1 MNTLHLH
8 LEFLL
13 RVAAVGQ
20 LAIAALNLFL
30 VRIMNWRPDL
40 ERAPLLIREVFHIH
54 CMFISITL
62 TIFGVLTWQ
71 FAQQFASAL
80 NPLAVWLAVGI
91 GAFWGIRS
99 VMQWAHYS
107 PSHWRGNVGRTLI
120 HFALFFGYA
129 AFATVYFAAAFWRN
143 T

>member
-8 LEFLL
+8 LDLLL
-13 RVAAVGQ
+13 RVAAAGQ

-30 VRIMNWRPDL
+30 VRIMNWKPDL
-40 ERAPLLIREVFHIH
+40 QRAPVLIREVFHVH
-54 CMFISITL
+54 CIFISITL

-71 FAQQFASAL
+71 FASQIAMAL
-80 NPLAVWLAVGI
+80 NPLGVWLAAAI

-99 VMQWAHYS
+99 VMQWIYYS
-107 PSHWRGNVGRTLI
+107 PSHWRGKTGRTVI
-120 HFALFFGYA
+120 HFLLFFGYA
-129 AFATVYFAAAFWRN
+129 AFAAVYFAAAFWRN